1 MIDDLSFLE
10 NNQKRIEKALNKA
23 LPNKSYSNIT
33 EAIHYSVMDGGKR
46 IRPQLVYLVAD
57 SLDLDLKDETIDAM
71 AAAGELIHCYS
82 LIHDDLPAMDDDD
95 LRRGKPSCHIKF
107 GEASAILAGDA
118 IQPLAL
124 EIITDIEDPKL
135 SADTKIKIISTFSKA
150 CGPFGM
156 VEGQNRDIKSE
167 NSDIS
172 IDELDMIHALKTG
185 KLISACVHATC
196 LLKEDLPESDMSTF
210 IKFSECIGL
219 AFQIKDDILDCT
231 SSTEDLGK
239 PAHSDEYLKKNTYP
253 KLIGVEES
261 LARADSLCE
270 EAIKCLKSL
279 PYKTEKLIKLSK
291 FIVERN
297 N

>member
-1 MIDDLSFLE
+1 MIDDLSFLKK
-10 NNQKRIEKALNKA
+10 NQKRIENALDKA
-23 LPNKSYSNIT
+23 LPLRNFSNIT

-46 IRPQLVYLVAD
+46 IRPQLMYLVAD
-57 SLDLDLKDETIDAM
+57 SLNLSLKDETIDAM
-71 AAAGELIHCYS
+71 AASGELIHCYS

-124 EIITDIEDPKL
+124 EIITDIDDPNL
-135 SADTKIKIISTFSKA
+135 SADTKIKIISIFSKA

-156 VEGQNRDIKSE
+156 VEGQNRDIQSE
-167 NSDIS
+167 NIDIS
-172 IDELDMIHALKTG
+172 LDELDMIHALKTG

-196 LLKEDLPESDMSTF
+196 LLKEDLPRNDLNAF
-210 IKFSECIGL
+210 IKFAECIGL

-253 KLIGVEES
+253 KLIGIEES
-261 LARADSLCE
+261 QLRANSLCK
-270 EAIKCLKSL
+270 EAIQCLSSL
-279 PYKTEKLIKLSK
+279 PYNTEKLIKLSK
-291 FIVERN
+291 FIVDRTN
-297 N
+297 